1 MATIEPRLMHLLNNP
16 NASPDSSAY
25 YPSTDL
31 PPIQSFSS
39 FAKNSNISLPPL
51 EPDAATSHHE
61 KSASKAKAVHHI
73 PPLSSITEEY
83 NSGRYS
89 HDGGPGAAPA
99 GAAATTS
106 TTTTTG
112 GGGRVLRQHTNGG
125 ISLRM
130 LFDNPEIN
138 ESSHSLNH
146 ILDDV
151 PEPSTASTTDDA
163 STKKRHRAMTVKDD
177 IMHLPQPLKKQKS
190 SQNIMPPI
198 INGLYEPPPNAAV
211 FPPIALDD
219 GGNEAAPPASMNTL
233 KEYNHSNAST
243 STTNHA
249 EIAEVCEAVAA
260 APADTMQENTTPVTE
275 TDRPQTRVKRKAAKP
290 RKKWSEE
297 ETRHLLLGVNKYG
310 VGKWTSILEDPE
322 YRFNGRTAGDLK
334 DRFRTCCPDELRIV
348 PSKSKESLNSQD
360 KSAAASVSPAEARP
374 KGKSKTALLLE
385 DILAADS
392 EEIPRH
398 QSREDLAA
406 AAMQGQAAS
415 SQHDSD
421 SMTKP
426 KKSRAHRK
434 KIEDLQAMGIH
445 GPFKK
450 SHRRE
455 RRPFT
460 QQDDD
465 QILDGL
471 QLYGPAWTKI
481 QRDPR
486 FDLSSRQP
494 TDLRDRVRN
503 KYPEMYKQIEE
514 KQVHNTK
521 DLIPAGSAAGTTV
534 LPSRTA
540 PAARSNVLEPTVNN
554 LINENSLMTLEPHLH
569 RSGSREDA
577 MLPKWAGSLPSA
589 SASVGAAAGGSF
601 HELPGMDSFS
611 RETLEG
617 EIGDVGEQSNSAA
630 FIGMMDISRLLLD
643 E

>member
-1 MATIEPRLMHLLNNP
+1 MATIEPRLMHLLNNS
-16 NASPDSSAY
+16 NASPDSSPY
-25 YPSTDL
+25 HTSTDL

-51 EPDAATSHHE
+51 EPDGAPSHHE
-61 KSASKAKAVHHI
+61 KSAAPKAKAVHHI

-83 NSGRYS
+83 NNSGRYS
-89 HDGGPGAAPA
+89 HDGGTASGSMVGPA
-99 GAAATTS
+99 
-106 TTTTTG
+106 TG
-112 GGGRVLRQHTNGG
+112 GPTLRQHANGG
-125 ISLRM
+125 RSLRM

-138 ESSHSLNH
+138 DSQVSLPH
-146 ILDDV
+146 FFDEMLD
-151 PEPSTASTTDDA
+151 PSIASMTEDA

-190 SQNIMPPI
+190 SQNIVPPI

-211 FPPIALDD
+211 FPPIACDD
-219 GGNEAAPPASMNTL
+219 GGNEAVAPAARNTL

-243 STTNHA
+243 STHHVEMT
-249 EIAEVCEAVAA
+249 EAHDAA
-260 APADTMQENTTPVTE
+260 ATAPVDTRQETAPPAPEAE
-275 TDRPQTRVKRKAAKP
+275 KPQARLKRKAAKP

-310 VGKWTSILEDPE
+310 VGKWTSILEDPG

-348 PSKSKESLNSQD
+348 PSKSRESLNSQD
-360 KSAAASVSPAEARP
+360 KPTTANVSPTEKRLT
-374 KGKSKTALLLE
+374 GNSKKPLLLE
-385 DILAADS
+385 DILANP

-398 QSREDLAA
+398 QSSEDLAMA
-406 AAMQGQAAS
+406 ALQGQAGLY
-415 SQHDSD
+415 QHDCD
-421 SMTKP
+421 SNAKP

-460 QQDDD
+460 TQDDE
-465 QILDGL
+465 QILEGL
-471 QLYGPAWTKI
+471 HLYGPAWTKI

-503 KYPEMYKQIEE
+503 KYPDMYKQIEE
-514 KQVHNTK
+514 KQVPNGK
-521 DLIPAGSAAGTTV
+521 DPVPAVPAAAGTAV
-534 LPSRTA
+534 LPTRAA
-540 PAARSNVLEPTVNN
+540 PPSMSNLLEPPVNN
-554 LINENSLMTLEPHLH
+554 LINENSLPTLDSHLH
-569 RSGSREDA
+569 RSGSREE
-577 MLPKWAGSLPSA
+577 MMPSKWSGQLPSA
-589 SASVGAAAGGSF
+589 SASGGAPTNGSF
-601 HELPGMDSFS
+601 YEGLDSIS
-611 RETLEG
+611 RETPEG
-617 EIGDVGEQSNSAA
+617 EGGEVGDGGEQSSSAV
-630 FIGMMDISRLLLD
+630 FGMMDISRLLLN
-643 E
+643 

>member
-16 NASPDSSAY
+16 NASPDPPSY

-39 FAKNSNISLPPL
+39 FAKASNISLPPL
-51 EPDAATSHHE
+51 EPDASTSHHGHE
-61 KSASKAKAVHHI
+61 KSASKSKTVHHI

-89 HDGGPGAAPA
+89 HDA
-99 GAAATTS
+99 GS
-106 TTTTTG
+106 HSGSG
-112 GGGRVLRQHTNGG
+112 GGGSGGSGGGGGLIRQHANGG

-146 ILDDV
+146 ILDDA
-151 PEPSTASTTDDA
+151 PEPSTASTIDDA

-219 GGNEAAPPASMNTL
+219 GVAEAAAPASLNTL
-233 KEYNHSNAST
+233 KEYNHSNASA
-243 STTNHA
+243 STTHVDIP
-249 EIAEVCEAVAA
+249 ELCEKVTA
-260 APADTMQENTTPVTE
+260 APIEARQEETTPVPE
-275 TDRPQTRVKRKAAKP
+275 ADRPQTRVKRKAAKP

-310 VGKWTSILEDPE
+310 VGKWTSILEDAD

-348 PSKSKESLNSQD
+348 PSKSRESLHSQD
-360 KSAAASVSPAEARP
+360 KPPTPSFSPIEMRP
-374 KGKSKTALLLE
+374 KAKSKTALLLE
-385 DILAADS
+385 DILADP

-398 QSREDLAA
+398 QSREDLASA
-406 AAMQGQAAS
+406 ATPGQATF

-421 SMTKP
+421 STTKP

-465 QILDGL
+465 QILEGL

-514 KQVHNTK
+514 KQAHGKEAVPSGPST
-521 DLIPAGSAAGTTV
+521 GTV
-534 LPSRTA
+534 LPSRTG
-540 PAARSNVLEPTVNN
+540 PPGRSSVLEPTVNN
-554 LINENSLMTLEPHLH
+554 MINENSLMTLEPHLNQ
-569 RSGSREDA
+569 SGSREELP
-577 MLPKWAGSLPSA
+577 MPKWTGSLPST
-589 SASVGAAAGGSF
+589 SAPVGAAAGGNF
-601 HELPGMDSFS
+601 HELPGMDSLS
-611 RETLEG
+611 REALEG
-617 EIGDVGEQSNSAA
+617 EVGDVGEQSNSAA